1 MSLYI
6 PEEFT
11 KEQSQILLNYFT
23 NVDKP
28 VFALKN
34 LPEAVK
40 GALFARYSRSSKS
53 LRRLFLDEFL
63 DDLTALPPELS
74 ANNQTVI
81 HDSSS
86 KRANALYQ
94 RVLADYGDDSV
105 AQLGGAHLACEGV
118 SNLVTKQLESSRLM
132 SYLEQSTRYLA
143 YDKRDSLGRY
153 KYYRDPEILS
163 SSLGA
168 KYVGIMDRIFD
179 TYSELTNKIRQ
190 FLERKYI
197 KNAKAANVALA
208 RAIKAKA
215 FDITRGLL
223 PVATLSNLGIFGS
236 GQSFELLLI
245 KLATSQLNE
254 VKTIRQFMVDELNK
268 VIEPFLIRV
277 DRPDRGLSWSQY
289 LFDTKNATK
298 RLVLKNVKV
307 KNSISSHHARLIW
320 WDEQGIEKIIASI
333 IFEQSGC
340 DLLKALEIAHNLSQ
354 DKKAEFIKTYAG
366 NRLNRRHKPQR
377 AFEAANYCF
386 EIVSDYGAFRDLQR
400 HRMLTVIWDK
410 IDPELGYY
418 VPEEITEFGQESQY
432 KKALEASFE
441 LYSSLDKEFP
451 HLSQYSLCMAYNIR
465 YQIMLN
471 AREAMHIIELRSQPQ
486 GHPSYRKIA
495 TDMKNEFV
503 KIGQEILVDA
513 MRFFSDEKPELE
525 RLDSEIKRQKKLLAL
540 EN

>member
-1 MSLYI
+1 MTLNPAENYSA
-6 PEEFT
+6 
-11 KEQSQILLNYFT
+11 KEQQILQNYFT

-40 GALFARYSRSSKS
+40 GALFARYSRSSKP

-63 DDLTALPPELS
+63 PDLNDVLPTNDNNLVYKQPLEK
-74 ANNQTVI
+74 ANEF
-81 HDSSS
+81 
-86 KRANALYQ
+86 YQ
-94 RVLADYGDDSV
+94 RVLADYGDDSI

-118 SNLVTKQLESSRLM
+118 SQLLTKQLEHSRLM

-190 FLERKYI
+190 SLERKYI
-197 KNAKAANVALA
+197 KNAKVENVALA

-245 KLATSQLNE
+245 KLANSQLNE
-254 VKTIRQFMVDELNK
+254 AKTIRSLMLDELDK
-268 VIEPFLIRV
+268 VIGPFLRRV
-277 DRPDRGLSWSQY
+277 EQPDKGVLWSQY
-289 LFDTKNATK
+289 LNDTKHTVSN
-298 RLVLKNVKV
+298 LVSEYLTV
-307 KNSISSHHARLIW
+307 KNSFSRPYARLVW
-320 WDEQGIEKIIASI
+320 FDSQAIEKIIASI

-340 DLLKALEIAHNLSQ
+340 DLLKALEIAHNLPQ

-418 VPEEITEFGQESQY
+418 IPDEIIENKLENQY
-432 KKALEASFE
+432 KHALALSFD
-441 LYSSLDKEFP
+441 LYCAIQRQFP
-451 HLSQYSLCMAYNIR
+451 HLAQYALCLAFHIR
-465 YQIMLN
+465 YQIILN

-495 TDMKNEFV
+495 ADMKNELV
-503 KIGQEILVDA
+503 RIGHAEIADC
-513 MRFFSDEKPELE
+513 MTFFSDDHPELE
-525 RLDSEIKRQKKLLAL
+525 RLDAEIKRAHKLKTTAH
-540 EN
+540 EA